1 MTHASIPREE
11 REKNG
16 ITDSLVRLSVGLES
30 LDDLIADLDQAL
42 KAVVSINVEFLFE
55 YNIIKLIVQY
65 LTTWFYGTWRFM
77 MTEIKTCYYNVLS
90 LIHIT
95 TVCILIIQVI

>member
-65 LTTWFYGTWRFM
+65 LTTWFYGT
-77 MTEIKTCYYNVLS
+77 
-90 LIHIT
+90 
-95 TVCILIIQVI
+95 